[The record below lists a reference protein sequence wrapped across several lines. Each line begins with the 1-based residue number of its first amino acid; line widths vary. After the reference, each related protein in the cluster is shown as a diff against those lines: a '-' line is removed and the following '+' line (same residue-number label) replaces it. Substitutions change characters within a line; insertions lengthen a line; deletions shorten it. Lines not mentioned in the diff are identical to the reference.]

1 VTRDRWLLAG
11 ALLLLFVPVWIEP
24 AGSWLGEPDEARY
37 AEIPREMLAA
47 GDFVTPRLNG
57 VPYFEKPPL
66 LYWCNAASLS
76 IFGETPWAARLPTRL
91 AGLGT
96 VVVLLT
102 GVASI
107 ASLELGLAAGILY
120 LASPMGFVFSRVNL
134 TDGLLTFFFTATLFA
149 ARETIARRLAGRPW
163 LLWSAAAG
171 LAGAGAFLTKG
182 LVGVLFPG
190 GILVVW
196 AFATHRI
203 RVLSSLLV
211 APAPLVFLAAV
222 VPWFALASARNPG
235 FLYFFFVHEHFQRFA
250 TTEAHRP
257 GPFYYFA
264 GIFLAGFLPAL
275 PFFFASLR
283 GGTVTDWIGK
293 QPDRLFL
300 LIWFLVVMVVFSL
313 SSSKLPPYIL
323 PAIPAAAALAAGG
336 LGEAGRRSGRWRACA
351 LLATALAAGVLAV
364 PATRSAIDA
373 SGLFVF
379 AGPGLLLLLA
389 GAWAAPVLASRGRA
403 PALAAFAVGWF
414 GIWAAAALS
423 WPRVPP
429 ATELHNLEIVARDTA
444 QRGGA
449 QVVGYQSY
457 VQGLPWEL
465 KHPIPLADYVGELE
479 PQFERDPH
487 ARDALFWTREKF
499 WSEWRSGK
507 RMVAVVRPRDV
518 EEFTG
523 ARLLHRTRK
532 YFLIANF
539 D

>member
-1 VTRDRWLLAG
+1 
-11 ALLLLFVPVWIEP
+11 
-24 AGSWLGEPDEARY
+24 
-37 AEIPREMLAA
+37 MLAA

-66 LYWCNAASLS
+66 LYWCNAASLKF
-76 IFGETPWAARLPTRL
+76 FGETPWAARLPTRL

-96 VVVLLT
+96 VAVLVT

-107 ASLELGLAAGILY
+107 AGVELGLAAGILY

-149 ARETIARRLAGRPW
+149 ARETMARRVAGRPW

-196 AFATHRI
+196 AFATR
-203 RVLSSLLV
+203 RLRELASLLV
-211 APAPLVFLAAV
+211 APAPLVFLVAA
-222 VPWFALASARNPG
+222 VPWFALVSARNPG
-235 FLYFFFVHEHFQRFA
+235 FLQFFFVHEHFQRFA

-264 GIFLAGFLPAL
+264 AVFLAGFLPAL
-275 PFFFASLR
+275 PLFFASLR
-283 GGTVTDWIGK
+283 GGTVADWIGK

-300 LIWFLVVMVVFSL
+300 LIWFLLVTVVFSL

-336 LGEAGRRSGRWRACA
+336 LGEAGRNSGRWRACA
-351 LLATALAAGVLAV
+351 FLATALATGVLAF
-364 PATRSAIDA
+364 PATRSAINA
-373 SGLFVF
+373 FGLLTF

-423 WPRVPP
+423 WPHVPP
-429 ATELHNLEIVARDTA
+429 ATELYNLEIVARDTA

-449 QVVGYQSY
+449 EVVGYQSY

-465 KHPIPLADYVGELE
+465 KRPIPLADYVGELE
-479 PQFERDPH
+479 PQFERDPRV
-487 ARDALFWTREKF
+487 RDALFWTRERF
-499 WSEWRSGK
+499 WKEWKSGK
-507 RMVAVVRPRDV
+507 KMIAVVRPRDLG
-518 EEFTG
+518 EFQG
-523 ARLLHRTRK
+523 GRIIHRGRK
-532 YFLIANF
+532 YWLVANF
-539 D
+539 P